1 VSDPQKDD
9 AYWEMIALKMFLL
22 NPAGD
27 GHVFFELF
35 KEGGWGPGGWGPVG
49 IKSKRLWVPEYVE
62 LHKLVGIHPLEYNDA
77 GPLHAAIIR
86 LNKQRGKGK

>member
-35 KEGGWGPGGWGPVG
+35 KEDGWEAGDNRDRV
-49 IKSKRLWVPEYVE
+49 RYWVPEYE
-62 LHKLVGIHPLEYNDA
+62 ALQKLVGIHPLKYQDA
-77 GPLHAAIIR
+77 GPLHAAICR